1 LGRICINVLARSE
14 AASAEGEK
22 VGADST
28 KNLELVTFTTMGMLH
43 PLNGLGCQYKS
54 VAVFIM

>member
-1 LGRICINVLARSE
+1 LGRVCINVLARSE

-43 PLNGLGCQYKS
+43 TVNGLGCQ
-54 VAVFIM
+54 